1 MYGEWIGYCEM
12 NGMTAHEFL
21 CVSCPLIAKCKGA
34 QYNELTVIL
43 SIYRFTLLLEQKK
56 NTGRAEFSVNLVLL
70 NDAPLFRSTHNARV
84 ATISLVILFFSVFE

>member
-1 MYGEWIGYCEM
+1 MAYDYIHEIPLSVLKIMGGAFPAAEISVYVEWIWYCEI

-43 SIYRFTLLLEQKK
+43 SIYRFTLFEQ
-56 NTGRAEFSVNLVLL
+56 NTGRAEFSVNLW
-70 NDAPLFRSTHNARV
+70 
-84 ATISLVILFFSVFE
+84 FS